1 MSVAEGKLVVRRGSF
16 SSGSGRRLERGVAS
30 VVVSLGLLAQGA
42 HEARAAHPSR
52 PTLLGQASQANQ
64 AAAQANQQAAV
75 APVAPVVQPTA
86 EAAGE
91 TLTFARALELG
102 LARSPV
108 LAAARARS
116 DSADARTTQAR
127 AGYFPTLS
135 ASLTGGGATVRDTQ
149 PAPPPS
155 DQVFVYVTNSVSATA
170 AVSLRWTL
178 WDFGRTSNAAT
189 SAEASLRAAQ
199 ANATSVEAQV
209 IGDVSTAYVNLVY
222 REKLGEIASATV
234 ANREKWALL
243 SKALVKSGL
252 QPAVEELRA
261 GVRLESARRDRAG
274 VLADAADGRVGLAT
288 LLGLDPAQPL
298 HVTAP
303 KLPTAEADL
312 ERAVREAEEKNPQ
325 VTVAEATAEARRAD
339 ADAATS
345 RYLPSLGLQGDA
357 SYRFAHYDRNDALIS
372 ARTASAQV
380 VLTAPLFDI
389 GIPSG
394 VSAARADAR
403 QAEATGQAAK
413 LDARREAAQAAVAL
427 KSSLTVL
434 THAKKAAEASAAVFA
449 VIQARYTQGLSPP
462 LELYDAET
470 TDIQARSER
479 VRAELSQTLA
489 TVRLLVATGQTRR
502 LKEEVSRD

>member
-1 MSVAEGKLVVRRGSF
+1 
-16 SSGSGRRLERGVAS
+16 
-30 VVVSLGLLAQGA
+30 
-42 HEARAAHPSR
+42 
-52 PTLLGQASQANQ
+52 
-64 AAAQANQQAAV
+64 
-75 APVAPVVQPTA
+75 
-86 EAAGE
+86 
-91 TLTFARALELG
+91 
-102 LARSPV
+102 
-108 LAAARARS
+108 
-116 DSADARTTQAR
+116 
-127 AGYFPTLS
+127 
-135 ASLTGGGATVRDTQ
+135 
-149 PAPPPS
+149 
-155 DQVFVYVTNSVSATA
+155 
-170 AVSLRWTL
+170 
-178 WDFGRTSNAAT
+178 
-189 SAEASLRAAQ
+189 
-199 ANATSVEAQV
+199 VEAQV
-209 IGDVSTAYVNLVY
+209 IGDVTTAYVNLVY
-222 REKLGEIASATV
+222 RAKLGEIASATV

-298 HVTAP
+298 RVTAP

>member
-1 MSVAEGKLVVRRGSF
+1 MWVAEESAVVPIASTRASSGTRLGRLIAGVLACLGVIGSLDQEAHAAQPAQ
-16 SSGSGRRLERGVAS
+16 SGSGATS
-30 VVVSLGLLAQGA
+30 
-42 HEARAAHPSR
+42 AA
-52 PTLLGQASQANQ
+52 
-64 AAAQANQQAAV
+64 
-75 APVAPVVQPTA
+75 
-86 EAAGE
+86 E
-91 TLTFARALELG
+91 TLTFARAIELG
-102 LARSPV
+102 LKRSPQ

-116 DSADARTTQAR
+116 ESADARTTQAR
-127 AGYFPTLS
+127 AGYFPTLN
-135 ASLTGGGATVRDTQ
+135 ASLSGGGATVRDTQ

-155 DQVFVYVTNSVSATA
+155 DQVFVYVTNSFSATA

-189 SAEASLRAAQ
+189 AADAAFRAAQ
-199 ANATSVEAQV
+199 ASASAVEASV
-209 IGDVSTAYVNLVY
+209 IGDVTTAYVNVVY
-222 REKLGEIASATV
+222 RTKLGEIAATTV
-234 ANREKWALL
+234 ATREKLSLL

-261 GVRLESARRDRAG
+261 GGRLEAARRDLAG
-274 VLADAADGRVGLAT
+274 VEAEAADGRVGLAV

-298 HVTAP
+298 RVVAP

-312 ERAVREAEEKNPQ
+312 ERAVHEAEEKNPI
-325 VTVAEATAEARRAD
+325 VANAEATAEARRAE
-339 ADAATS
+339 AETASS
-345 RYLPSLGLQGDA
+345 RYFPTVGLQGDA

-380 VLTAPLFDI
+380 VLSAPVFDI

-394 VSAARADAR
+394 LSAARAEAR
-403 QAEATGQAAK
+403 QAEANGQSAK
-413 LDARREAAQAAVAL
+413 LEARREAARAAVAL
-427 KSSLTVL
+427 RASLSVMQ
-434 THAKKAAEASAAVFA
+434 HAKKAAEASATVYA